1 VTYEVRSIS
10 QLGGTEPFELQVA
23 RGQVPG
29 HRAIFRSAYSKQLEL
44 GETYAIWNLARGYT
58 FPSSASLMT
67 LSSDS
72 ASDVGVAVLIL
83 GLNADYVE
91 IQEVVVLNGQSAV
104 STTNSYLRINDLLVV
119 SGNAVGSIY
128 IGTGA
133 VSGGV
138 PANVYNFIFAS
149 DNASMTAVYTVP
161 AGHSLYIKGGSISAF
176 TENTNK
182 SVTVDF
188 YISNSVRYR
197 VASILSVSGFQHY
210 PYDPPNRT
218 PEKTDVFDLA
228 TTDDNQLAEAVV
240 NLSGILVKEEGPL

>member
-1 VTYEVRSIS
+1 MTYEIRSIS
-10 QLGGTEPFELQVA
+10 QLGGTEPFELQVS

-29 HRAIFRSAYSKQLEL
+29 HRAIFRSAYSKQLEV

-83 GLNADYVE
+83 GLDADYVE

-138 PANVYNFIFAS
+138 PTNVYNFIFAS

-210 PYDPPNRT
+210 PYDPPNRI

-228 TTDDNQLAEAVV
+228 TTDDSQLAEAVV